1 MLDDSSLPLRDAA
14 AELGV
19 HYQTAYKWVASGALP
34 AVMVHGRYVIARDDL
49 AEFARRRDAPVA
61 PRARTSAR
69 RPERLDHAADR
80 MHAALIAGEESAVRA
95 ISATLLEK
103 DVPLVT
109 VLQEVIAPAL
119 RRIGAA
125 WHAGE
130 TPIWVEHRAS
140 AIVERLIGHLQ
151 RETRGRRRGTA
162 VVVAVSGDLHNLPS
176 AMATAALREDNW
188 AVQHLGSDVPA
199 EEIVDF
205 CAEHEVDLAVITV
218 TTAEVTPVAERAADE
233 LRAAGV
239 ATLVGGSGRTLE
251 QLRVEARAAV
261 RAEGPSGPPRA
272 GLEGAPRA
280 RARHESDGEESR

>member
-1 MLDDSSLPLRDAA
+1 MSSIHFVSYHQDVVDERSLPLRDAA

-19 HYQTAYKWVASGALP
+19 HYQTAYKWVTSGALP
-34 AVMVHGRYVIARDDL
+34 AVMVHGRYVIDRDVL
-49 AEFARRRDAPVA
+49 VGFARRRDAPVA

-69 RPERLDHAADR
+69 RPERLDRAADQV
-80 MHAALIAGEESAVRA
+80 HAALVSGDESAVRA
-95 ISATLLEK
+95 IAGTLLEK

-109 VLQEVIAPAL
+109 VLQDVISPAL

-130 TPIWVEHRAS
+130 SSIWVEHRAS

-151 RETRGRRRGTA
+151 RETRGRRRGT
-162 VVVAVSGDLHNLPS
+162 VVVAAVSGDLHNLPA

-188 AVQHLGSDVPA
+188 SVQHLGSDMPA
-199 EEIVDF
+199 EELLDF
-205 CAEHEVDLAVITV
+205 CTEHGVDLAVITV
-218 TTAEVTPVAERAADE
+218 TTDDVAPAAKRTADE

-251 QLRVEARAAV
+251 ELRTEARAAV
-261 RAEGPSGPPRA
+261 RAEGRSQ
-272 GLEGAPRA
+272 
-280 RARHESDGEESR
+280 